1 MWPVVPYRCPEL
13 IGRVKINMRII
24 LMADRIHQQEARL
37 LAFGRLC
44 ARWIRCRDHRKRS
57 RTVKVF
63 CVRMQVDWKG
73 RTKFFNCRCE
83 SSKALK
89 INRKQ
94 GNFASGK
101 IKLPR
106 ISIPGDRN

>member
-63 CVRMQVDWKG
+63 CVRMQVDWK
-73 RTKFFNCRCE
+73 RRKVARNFLIVDV
-83 SSKALK
+83 KA
-89 INRKQ
+89 Q
-94 GNFASGK
+94 
-101 IKLPR
+101 KL
-106 ISIPGDRN
+106 